1 MDKQQLFEWIN
12 HASEP
17 TSLAQDD
24 ISATLAQYPYFQTL
38 YLMQAQK
45 AATEGDPALNTIL
58 RNVGLRVANREV
70 LYKLLRKQFGATL
83 AVPSGP
89 NPMPPLQ
96 DRINPQSEE
105 LFVVN
110 DEQAQIQDA
119 DTNSDDTIAIV
130 AADFATEKQQDT
142 GGHQDMGTED
152 LTSIIDAITQKSEA
166 QLDNALLLEKQEE
179 SMLVFEPTLI
189 DTETSGIQETSTPN
203 EEIHLPDNDLSD
215 EEMMNTDR
223 IRLLIEEES
232 REFIRLDVERDLK
245 LLQTEEGT
253 HYEPLF
259 ATEETDNWQEREV
272 KFRSTSS
279 EEVNTEQASI
289 ATEIETETEQHTATT
304 PDTDE
309 QNAASE
315 YLKNK
320 RSFFEPPLPPLPFG
334 KDDDATIQ
342 QILQNDA
349 ATNESPPIILNKD
362 AAEDVDEQAKR
373 SITDTDSILSETMA
387 RVYARQ
393 GYFEKAI
400 SIYEQ
405 LKINYPEKSTYFAEK
420 IEKLKNNPS

>member
-12 HASEP
+12 HASES

-24 ISATLAQYPYFQTL
+24 INAMLAQYPYFQTL

-58 RNVGLRVANREV
+58 RNAGLRVANREV

-83 AVPSGP
+83 AVPSAP
-89 NPMPPLQ
+89 NPVPPLQ
-96 DRINPQSEE
+96 DQINSQSEE

-110 DEQAQIQDA
+110 DEQIQIQNA

-142 GGHQDMGTED
+142 RHQDMGTED

-179 SMLVFEPTLI
+179 NMLVFEPILV
-189 DTETSGIQETSTPN
+189 DTETSGIQETNTPN

-215 EEMMNTDR
+215 EEIMNTDR

-245 LLQTEEGT
+245 LFQIEEGKY
-253 HYEPLF
+253 YEPLF
-259 ATEETDNWQEREV
+259 AAEETDNWQEREV

-279 EEVNTEQASI
+279 EINA
-289 ATEIETETEQHTATT
+289 EIQTSAATETEQHTTTTT

-315 YLKNK
+315 YLKGK
-320 RSFFEPPLPPLPFG
+320 RSFFEAPPPPPPFD
-334 KDDDATIQ
+334 KDDGAVIQ

-349 ATNESPPIILNKD
+349 TINEPYPIVLNKY
-362 AAEDVDEQAKR
+362 APEDVDEQAKR

-405 LKINYPEKSTYFAEK
+405 LKANYPEKSTYFAEK